1 MKSYVLEFFHVGFCH
16 KIGQGHQLND
26 LVSTVVPD
34 AKCKVLWPLVNSG
47 PGEEVLKIF
56 TIYGRGGHIGHV
68 TWTV

>member
-1 MKSYVLEFFHVGFCH
+1 MKSYVLEFFHVLSCH

-34 AKCKVLWPLVNSG
+34 ATCKVSWPLVNWFWRRRF
-47 PGEEVLKIF
+47 KDFYHIW
-56 TIYGRGGHIGHV
+56 RGGHIGHV